1 MQRADAGGE
10 DQMTKEGND
19 REWSSESV
27 HYWTVIRSDWNSIVK
42 KGGPRCKTFSN
53 RGYLIGG
60 ANASAQCAGA
70 GR

>member
-1 MQRADAGGE
+1 MRCEIGDSMQRADLGGE

-42 KGGPRCKTFSN
+42 KGAQ
-53 RGYLIGG
+53 G
-60 ANASAQCAGA
+60 AKLSQTAAT
-70 GR
+70 